1 MSDLVK
7 RLLGKCKMLHQCVE
21 MRREAAGEIER
32 LTAERDTAEANLER
46 LQNKFEAVT
55 AENKRLLQNE
65 SGKDKI

>member
-7 RLLGKCKMLHQCVE
+7 RLRDKCKMLHQCVE
-21 MRREAAGEIER
+21 MRREAAEEIDR